1 MTAYIQRLTENS
13 LLPNMLAFDIVYGIL
28 FIGTILLAILFVMK
42 IYKSKKEESFSIV
55 YAASKDY
62 WLNFGWVACWA
73 IILLFLLLVIL
84 PHYFHWFLLLFIT
97 GAFLLFPLKFI
108 YYLVGGRNSLKG
120 FFVLFIFTQ
129 LLFSVLYYSIINEFK
144 QFNQE
149 EKTETALHCADNSA
163 PVNENNENDKKIK
176 ADFTQILLN
185 TFYTALIQECAPY
198 YEKFIEDKSHAELHT
213 KFFVIL
219 NIQIFI
225 SWLYLGVLIASLYQ
239 KISKR

>member
-1 MTAYIQRLTENS
+1 MKDFIHSQTEKS
-13 LLPNMLAFDIVYGIL
+13 LLPDMLAFDIVYGII
-28 FIGTILLAILFVMK
+28 FIVTIIWAVFFVLR
-42 IYKSKKEESFSIV
+42 IIKSKKEESIGII
-55 YAASKDY
+55 YAATKDY

-73 IILLFLLLVIL
+73 IVLLFLLLVLL
-84 PHYFHWFLLLFIT
+84 PHYFHWFLLLFIV
-97 GAFLLFPLKFI
+97 GIFLLFPLKFI

-149 EKTETALHCADNSA
+149 EKTETAMHCADNSA
-163 PVNENNENDKKIK
+163 PENENNENDKKIK
-176 ADFTQILLN
+176 ADFSQILLN